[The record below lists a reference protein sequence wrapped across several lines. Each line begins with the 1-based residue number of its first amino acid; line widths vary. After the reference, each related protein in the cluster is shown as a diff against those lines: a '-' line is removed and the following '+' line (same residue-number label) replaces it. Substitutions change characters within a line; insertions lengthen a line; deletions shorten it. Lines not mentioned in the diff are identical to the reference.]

1 VWTPFLLR
9 AILSASVALLTAGL
23 ILSAVYQPG
32 HSADAGAAVARGS
45 SAGFAAMRSLIAA
58 AAAGDGPAIATFG
71 LFVLTLV
78 PLARV
83 AFCFIL
89 FLKQRSMVF
98 AAFTAYVLAGL
109 AAGLLLGRIG

>member
-1 VWTPFLLR
+1 
-9 AILSASVALLTAGL
+9 
-23 ILSAVYQPG
+23 
-32 HSADAGAAVARGS
+32 
-45 SAGFAAMRSLIAA
+45 MRSLIAA
-58 AAAGDGPAIATFG
+58 AAAGDGPEIATFG